1 MKNIIICM
9 LLVLVIVSIERN
21 VYQGRRIIFLS
32 RPYNL
37 IVDIKDELLK
47 KYVEIIEIIENEEL
61 ERSRFKYDSLQTLLE
76 IRQIQ
81 LDSLMYA
88 YKFDLLNESLG
99 GEE

>member
-21 VYQGRRIIFLS
+21 VYQGRRIVFLS

-37 IVDIKDELLK
+37 IVDIKEELFK

>member
-21 VYQGRRIIFLS
+21 VYQGRRIVFLS

-37 IVDIKDELLK
+37 IVDIKEELFK

-61 ERSRFKYDSLQTLLE
+61 ERSRFKYDSLQTLL
-76 IRQIQ
+76 
-81 LDSLMYA
+81 
-88 YKFDLLNESLG
+88 
-99 GEE
+99 

>member
-1 MKNIIICM
+1 M

-21 VYQGRRIIFLS
+21 VYQGRRIVFLS

-37 IVDIKDELLK
+37 IVDIKEELFK

-81 LDSLMYA
+81 LDSITFA

>member
-1 MKNIIICM
+1 VII
-9 LLVLVIVSIERN
+9 SIERN
-21 VYQGRRIIFLS
+21 VYQGRRIVFLS

-37 IVDIKDELLK
+37 IVDIKEELLK

-88 YKFDLLNESLG
+88 YKFDTIQEFKHLIPEIFDESLG

>member
-47 KYVEIIEIIENEEL
+47 TYVEIIEIIENEEL